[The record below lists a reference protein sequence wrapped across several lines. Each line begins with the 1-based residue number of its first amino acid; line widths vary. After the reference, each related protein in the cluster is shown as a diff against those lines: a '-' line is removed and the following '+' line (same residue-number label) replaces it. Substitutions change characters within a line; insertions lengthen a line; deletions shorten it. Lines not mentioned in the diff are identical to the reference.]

1 LKLQE
6 ILHAEAAL
14 ALDILHKDNK
24 HIITMIERVQKNH
37 TEIIISASTTR
48 AMGKLV

>member
-24 HIITMIERVQKNH
+24 HAHHQYDQKDRKITQE
-37 TEIIISASTTR
+37 SSDASTTR
-48 AMGKLV
+48 AMGKPV